1 MTNPALNP
9 KIFER
14 ETSANQPQ
22 GAFEPGWGSPADE
35 LPPGVFGAQGGAANA
50 ATAATGQPGAGPA
63 GPTARPPVAAGT
75 GDTMRISGT
84 MTATGILLLIL
95 MVAGVF
101 GWNAVTLTPL
111 PKTASGEQLYDASI
125 PSWIWLTYIGT
136 FVLAIVTIFKPR
148 LARITAPIYAVGEGL
163 FLGSISAIFEASYPG
178 IVVQAVL
185 LTFGVFITMMV
196 LFATGTIKVTEKLR
210 MCIFCAMGAIFLV
223 YLADIVASIFFG
235 SSLPIVNDSS
245 PVGIAFS
252 LIVVV
257 VASLNLLL
265 NFDFIKTAVDY
276 KAPRYMEWFAAFGL
290 MLALVWLYLEILRLL
305 AKLRN

>member
-9 KIFER
+9 KIFQK
-14 ETSANQPQ
+14 ETAANQQP

-35 LPPGVFGAQGGAANA
+35 LPPNVFDAQAGAA
-50 ATAATGQPGAGPA
+50 GVGAGQ
-63 GPTARPPVAAGT
+63 TTRPPVTGG

-84 MTATGILLLIL
+84 MTATGILLLLL
-95 MVAGVF
+95 MVAGWF
-101 GWNAVTLTPL
+101 GWQAVDIVYQGM
-111 PKTASGEQLYDASI
+111 TASGEKVYDANP
-125 PSWIWLTYIGT
+125 PSWIFLAWIGT
-136 FVLAIVTIFKPR
+136 FVLAMVTIFKPR

-163 FLGSISAIFEASYPG
+163 ALGSISAIFEAAYPG

-196 LFATGTIKVTEKLR
+196 LFATGAIRVTEKLR
-210 MCIFCAMGAIFLV
+210 MCIFASMGAIMFV
-223 YLADIVASIFFG
+223 YIADLIASLFG
-235 SSLPIVNDSS
+235 SSLPIVNSSS
-245 PVGIAFS
+245 PWGIGFS
-252 LIVVV
+252 VVV
-257 VASLNLLL
+257 VIVASLNLLL

-305 AKLRN
+305 SKLRN

>member
-9 KIFER
+9 EIFQR
-14 ETSANQPQ
+14 ETAANQPQ

-35 LPPGVFGAQGGAANA
+35 LPPNVFGAQAGAAGA
-50 ATAATGQPGAGPA
+50 AGAT
-63 GPTARPPVAAGT
+63 RPPVTAG
-75 GDTMRISGT
+75 GGETMRISGT

-101 GWNAVTLTPL
+101 GWNAVTLTKLPL
-111 PKTASGEQLYDASI
+111 LPDGKQTYDASI
-125 PSWIWLTYIGT
+125 PPWIFLTYIGT
-136 FVLAIVTIFKPR
+136 FVLAMVTIFKPR
-148 LARITAPIYAVGEGL
+148 AARITAPIYAVGEGL

-196 LFATGTIKVTEKLR
+196 LFATGAIRVTEKLR

-223 YLADIVASIFFG
+223 YIADLVASLFG
-235 SSLPIVNDSS
+235 SSLPLVNSSS
-245 PVGIAFS
+245 PAGIGVS

-265 NFDFIKTAVDY
+265 NFDFIKQAVEY
-276 KAPRYMEWFAAFGL
+276 RAPRYMEWFAAFG
-290 MLALVWLYLEILRLL
+290 MMIALVWLYLEILRLL

>member
-9 KIFER
+9 EIFQR
-14 ETSANQPQ
+14 ETAANPPE

-35 LPPGVFGAQGGAANA
+35 LPPGVFGAQAGAAVG
-50 ATAATGQPGAGPA
+50 TGAA
-63 GPTARPPVAAGT
+63 GPTARPPVAAGG

-101 GWNAVTLTPL
+101 GWNAVTLTAL
-111 PKTASGEQLYDASI
+111 PKLANGDQTYSASV
-125 PSWIWLTYIGT
+125 PPWIFATYIAT
-136 FVLAIVTIFKPR
+136 FILAMVTIFKPK
-148 LARITAPIYAVGEGL
+148 LARITGPIYAVGEGL
-163 FLGSISAIFEASYPG
+163 FLGSISAIFEAQYPG

-196 LFATGTIKVTEKLR
+196 LFATGAIKVTEKLR

-223 YLADIVASIFFG
+223 YIADLVASIFFN
-235 SSLPIVNDSS
+235 SSMPLVNSSS
-245 PVGIAFS
+245 PAGIGFS
-252 LIVVV
+252 VIVVI

>member
-9 KIFER
+9 EIFQR
-14 ETSANQPQ
+14 ETAANPPE

-35 LPPGVFGAQGGAANA
+35 LPPGVFGAQAGAAVGTG
-50 ATAATGQPGAGPA
+50 AT
-63 GPTARPPVAAGT
+63 GPTARPPVAAGG

-101 GWNAVTLTPL
+101 GWNAVTLTL
-111 PKTASGEQLYDASI
+111 TGIKTNGDKVYSASV
-125 PSWIWLTYIGT
+125 PPWIFATYIAT
-136 FVLAIVTIFKPR
+136 FILAMVTIFKPK
-148 LARITAPIYAVGEGL
+148 LARITGPIYAVGEGL
-163 FLGSISAIFEASYPG
+163 FLGSISAIFEAQYPG

-196 LFATGTIKVTEKLR
+196 LFATGAIKVTEKLR

-223 YLADIVASIFFG
+223 YIADLVASIFFN
-235 SSLPIVNDSS
+235 SSMPLVNSSS
-245 PVGIAFS
+245 PAGIGFS
-252 LIVVV
+252 VIVVI

>member
-1 MTNPALNP
+1 MVPMTNPALNP
-9 KIFER
+9 KIFQK
-14 ETSANQPQ
+14 ETAANQQP
-22 GAFEPGWGSPADE
+22 GAFEPGWGSPANE
-35 LPPGVFGAQGGAANA
+35 LPPGMFDPNA
-50 ATAATGQPGAGPA
+50 AAGASAATYGAGQA
-63 GPTARPPVAAGT
+63 TRPPATTG

-84 MTATGILLLIL
+84 MTATGILLLLL

-101 GWNAVTLTPL
+101 GWQAVDVVYEGM
-111 PKTASGEQLYDASI
+111 TASGEKVYSAN
-125 PSWIWLTYIGT
+125 PPAWIFLAWIGT
-136 FVLAIVTIFKPR
+136 FVLAMVTIFKPR
-148 LARITAPIYAVGEGL
+148 IARITGPIYAVGEGL
-163 FLGSISAIFEASYPG
+163 ALGSISAIFEAQYPG

-196 LFATGTIKVTEKLR
+196 LFATGTIRVTQKLR
-210 MCIFCAMGAIFLV
+210 MCILAGMGAIFLV
-223 YLADIVASIFFG
+223 YLVDIIASLFG
-235 SSLPIVNDSS
+235 SSLPIVNSAS
-245 PVGIAFS
+245 PVGIGFS

>member
-1 MTNPALNP
+1 MGHNEPMTNPALNP
-9 KIFER
+9 KIFQK
-14 ETSANQPQ
+14 ETAANQQQ
-22 GAFEPGWGSPADE
+22 GAFEPGWGSPANE
-35 LPPGVFGAQGGAANA
+35 LPPGVFAPNA
-50 ATAATGQPGAGPA
+50 AAGAYGGQAT
-63 GPTARPPVAAGT
+63 RPPVTTG

-101 GWNAVTLTPL
+101 GWQAVDVVYQGM
-111 PKTASGEQLYDASI
+111 TASGEKVYSAN
-125 PSWIWLTYIGT
+125 PPPWIFVAWIGT
-136 FVLAIVTIFKPR
+136 FILAMVTIFKPR
-148 LARITAPIYAVGEGL
+148 IARVTGPIYAVGEGL
-163 FLGSISAIFEASYPG
+163 ALGSISAIFEASYPG

-196 LFATGTIKVTEKLR
+196 LFATGTIRVTEKLR
-210 MCIFCAMGAIFLV
+210 MCIFGAMGAIFFF
-223 YLADIVASIFFG
+223 YLASIIMSLFG
-235 SSLPIVNDSS
+235 SSMPLINSSS
-245 PVGIAFS
+245 PWGIGFS
-252 LIVVV
+252 VVV
-257 VASLNLLL
+257 VIVASLNLLL

>member
-9 KIFER
+9 EIFQR
-14 ETSANQPQ
+14 ETAANQPQ

-35 LPPGVFGAQGGAANA
+35 LPPNVFGAQAGAAA
-50 ATAATGQPGAGPA
+50 AGTAG
-63 GPTARPPVAAGT
+63 TARPPVAAGT

-95 MVAGVF
+95 MVAGAF
-101 GWNAVTLTPL
+101 GWNAVTLTYQGM
-111 PKTASGEQLYDASI
+111 KANGDKVYDASI
-125 PSWIWLTYIGT
+125 PPWIFLTYIGT
-136 FVLAIVTIFKPR
+136 FVLAMVTIFKPR
-148 LARITAPIYAVGEGL
+148 AARITAPIYAVGEGL

-196 LFATGTIKVTEKLR
+196 LFASGAIRVTEKLR

-223 YLADIVASIFFG
+223 YLADIVASLFG
-235 SSLPIVNDSS
+235 SSLPLVNSSS
-245 PVGIAFS
+245 PAGIGFS
-252 LIVVV
+252 VIVVV

-265 NFDFIKTAVDY
+265 NFDFIKQAVEY
-276 KAPRYMEWFAAFGL
+276 RAPRYMEWFAAFGL